1 MKDEI
6 KIVSIGQGDPDL
18 LNIVTINSLRKAE
31 QLILRTGNHPLT
43 AWLESNKIAYQ
54 TLDELYG
61 DAEDFDQLA
70 QLIAD
75 EVIRS
80 AHSSGVVYA
89 VPDAYTDSS
98 VKMLFRRVPGDIL
111 ITVVPGISS
120 YDLHLSSSISYLP
133 DSSIQILPAYD
144 LLSTFVYDPRC
155 TLLITEIDN
164 AILAGQIKLVLSD
177 VMEDEHIIFLIQ
189 ESGKPISLQL
199 YMLDRQHM
207 YNHFTAV
214 LIPGTDYLHREK
226 YVLQD
231 LADIVMRLRAPDGCP
246 WDRQQTHQSL
256 RPYLIEEAWECV
268 AAIDE
273 NDPDHLG
280 EELGDLLFQIVFH
293 SSIGKDFD
301 EFSIHDIISQI
312 CQKMIRRH
320 PNVFSENSSAPDNN
334 AAMWDRIKQ
343 TETGHYT
350 LSENLDDISAFLPS
364 LKYASKIIKK
374 ISRFTKAEIS
384 SSDVITELRNL
395 LPKLESR
402 HDAETTGRLCGL
414 LLFLCCVLCCQ
425 SELDSEWI
433 LHQTSDR
440 LKSAVKQ
447 VEKSIFMDGK
457 SLESLTFSELCVY
470 LKHVEGEIE

>member
-31 QLILRTGNHPLT
+31 QLILRTRNHPLT
-43 AWLESNKIAYQ
+43 SWLESNKIAYQ

-199 YMLDRQHM
+199 YMLDRQRM

-320 PNVFSENSSAPDNN
+320 PNVFSEDSSAPDNN

>member
-31 QLILRTGNHPLT
+31 QLILRTGKHPLT

-164 AILAGQIKLVLSD
+164 AVLAGQIKLVLSD

-320 PNVFSENSSAPDNN
+320 PNVFSEDSSAPDNN

>member
-1 MKDEI
+1 M
-6 KIVSIGQGDPDL
+6 
-18 LNIVTINSLRKAE
+18 
-31 QLILRTGNHPLT
+31 
-43 AWLESNKIAYQ
+43 
-54 TLDELYG
+54 
-61 DAEDFDQLA
+61 
-70 QLIAD
+70 
-75 EVIRS
+75 
-80 AHSSGVVYA
+80 
-89 VPDAYTDSS
+89 PDAYTDSS

-133 DSSIQILPAYD
+133 NSSIQILPAYD

-199 YMLDRQHM
+199 YMLDRQRM

-320 PNVFSENSSAPDNN
+320 PNVFSEDSSAPDNN

>member
-1 MKDEI
+1 
-6 KIVSIGQGDPDL
+6 
-18 LNIVTINSLRKAE
+18 
-31 QLILRTGNHPLT
+31 
-43 AWLESNKIAYQ
+43 
-54 TLDELYG
+54 
-61 DAEDFDQLA
+61 
-70 QLIAD
+70 
-75 EVIRS
+75 
-80 AHSSGVVYA
+80 
-89 VPDAYTDSS
+89 
-98 VKMLFRRVPGDIL
+98 
-111 ITVVPGISS
+111 
-120 YDLHLSSSISYLP
+120 
-133 DSSIQILPAYD
+133 
-144 LLSTFVYDPRC
+144 
-155 TLLITEIDN
+155 
-164 AILAGQIKLVLSD
+164 
-177 VMEDEHIIFLIQ
+177 MEDEHIIFLIQ

-199 YMLDRQHM
+199 YMLDRQRM

-320 PNVFSENSSAPDNN
+320 PNVFSEDSSAPDNN

>member
-189 ESGKPISLQL
+189 ESVLSDVMEDEHIIFLIQESGKPISLQL
-199 YMLDRQHM
+199 YMLDRQRM

-273 NDPDHLG
+273 NDP
-280 EELGDLLFQIVFH
+280 E
-293 SSIGKDFD
+293 
-301 EFSIHDIISQI
+301 
-312 CQKMIRRH
+312 
-320 PNVFSENSSAPDNN
+320 
-334 AAMWDRIKQ
+334 
-343 TETGHYT
+343 
-350 LSENLDDISAFLPS
+350 
-364 LKYASKIIKK
+364 
-374 ISRFTKAEIS
+374 
-384 SSDVITELRNL
+384 
-395 LPKLESR
+395 
-402 HDAETTGRLCGL
+402 
-414 LLFLCCVLCCQ
+414 
-425 SELDSEWI
+425 
-433 LHQTSDR
+433 
-440 LKSAVKQ
+440 
-447 VEKSIFMDGK
+447 
-457 SLESLTFSELCVY
+457 
-470 LKHVEGEIE
+470 

>member
-1 MKDEI
+1 MKNEI

-18 LNIVTINSLRKAE
+18 LNVITINTLQKAE

-43 AWLESNKIAYQ
+43 VWLKANTINYQ

-70 QLIAD
+70 QDIAD
-75 EVIRS
+75 EVIRC
-80 AHSSGVVYA
+80 AGSSGVVYA
-89 VPDAYTDSS
+89 VPDAYTDNS
-98 VKMLFRRVPGDIL
+98 VKMLFRRIPEYML

-120 YDLHLSSSISYLP
+120 YDLHLSSSLRYLP
-133 DSSIQILPAYD
+133 DSSVQILPAYD

-164 AILAGQIKLVLSD
+164 AILAGQVKLALTD

-189 ESGKPISLQL
+189 ESGSPVTLQL
-199 YMLDRQHM
+199 YLLDRQRM

-246 WDRQQTHQSL
+246 WDRQQTHNSL

-301 EFSIHDIISQI
+301 EFTIHDIITQI

-320 PNVFSENSSAPDNN
+320 PHVFSEDSPAPDNN
-334 AAMWDRIKQ
+334 AAIWDRIKQ

-350 LSENLDDISAFLPS
+350 LSENLDDISSFLPA

-374 ISRFTKAEIS
+374 ISRFTKADIS
-384 SSDVITELRNL
+384 SSDVITILRNIL
-395 LPKLESR
+395 LKLESK
-402 HDAETTGRLCGL
+402 HDAETTARLYGL
-414 LLFLCCVLCCQ
+414 LLFLCCVLCCH